1 MPKAAGDN
9 NVKLYF
15 RGSCYQS
22 TAGPRE
28 PRLSQVRVTALVLWS
43 DVVQLISPF

>member
-15 RGSCYQS
+15 QDLSYQFI
-22 TAGPRE
+22 AGQE
-28 PRLSQVRVTALVLWS
+28 NQ
-43 DVVQLISPF
+43 D